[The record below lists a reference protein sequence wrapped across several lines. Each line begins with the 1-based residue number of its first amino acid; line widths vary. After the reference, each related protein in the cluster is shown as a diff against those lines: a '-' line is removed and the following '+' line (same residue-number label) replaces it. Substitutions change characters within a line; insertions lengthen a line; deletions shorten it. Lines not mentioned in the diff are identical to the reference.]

1 MKIYPLDLAELIKE
15 RDFDG
20 IVALIISKAP
30 VVLTAIGIIVIG
42 FIISNF
48 IGKLVVKGLRA
59 KGVDSSIHSFIR
71 TSVTLILKFVFILSA
86 LSTLNIDVNSFIT
99 ALGAAGITAGIGL
112 QSSISQLAS
121 GIQILVNHP
130 FKAGDYIDLGSVCGT
145 VQEIKM
151 MYTVLVTVDNKR
163 IIIPNSTIT
172 TSNIINFN
180 AENRRRIDL
189 QFAVSYKTDINK
201 ARDAILEVIRKNNL
215 IFTDPEPVVAVKEH
229 GASAIVFN
237 CLIWGSSNDYW
248 DIFYYMQ
255 EGVKLSFD
263 EHGIEIPYNQLDVHI
278 SKE

>member
-1 MKIYPLDLAELIKE
+1 MNIYPLDLAQLIKE
-15 RDFDG
+15 QDFDG
-20 IVALIISKAP
+20 IVALVISKAP
-30 VVLTAIGIIVIG
+30 LVLTALGIIVVG

-59 KGVDSSIHSFIR
+59 KGVDSSVHSFIR
-71 TSVTLILKFVFILSA
+71 TSVTLILKLVFILSA

-130 FKAGDYIDLGSVCGT
+130 FKAGDYVDLGTVCGT

-151 MYTVLVTVDNKR
+151 MYTVLITVDNKKV
-163 IIIPNSTIT
+163 IIPNSTIT
-172 TSNIINFN
+172 TSNIINYN
-180 AENRRRIDL
+180 AEDRRRLDL
-189 QFAVSYKTDINK
+189 QFSVSYSTDINE
-201 ARDAILEVIRKNNL
+201 ARKAILEVIERNNL
-215 IFTDPEPVVAVKEH
+215 IFTDPEPIVAVKEH
-229 GASAIVFN
+229 GASAIIFN
-237 CLIWGSSNDYW
+237 CLIWCASDEYW
-248 DIFYYMQ
+248 NVFYYMQ

-263 EHGIEIPYNQLDVHI
+263 KHGIEIPYNQLDVHI

>member
-1 MKIYPLDLAELIKE
+1 MKVLPLDLASLIKE

-30 VVLTAIGIIVIG
+30 VILAAIAIVVIG

-48 IGKLVVKGLRA
+48 IGKLVVKGLRV
-59 KGVDSSIHSFIR
+59 KGVDASIHSFIR
-71 TSVTLILKFVFILSA
+71 TVVTLILKFVFILSA

-121 GIQILVNHP
+121 GIQILANHP
-130 FKAGDYIDLGSVCGT
+130 FKAGDYVDLGSVCGT

-151 MYTVLVTVDNKR
+151 MYTVLVTIDNKR
-163 IIIPNSTIT
+163 VIVPNSTIT
-172 TSNIINFN
+172 TSNIINYN

-189 QFAVSYKTDINK
+189 SFAVSYDTDIEK
-201 ARDAILEVIRKNNL
+201 AREAILEVVKSNNL
-215 IFTDPEPVVAVKEH
+215 IYTEPAPVVAVKEH
-229 GASAIVFN
+229 GASAIVFA
-237 CLIWGSSNDYW
+237 CLIWCSTNDYW
-248 DIFYYMQ
+248 NIYYYMQ

-263 EHGIEIPYNQLDVHI
+263 KHGIEIPFNQLDVHVV
-278 SKE
+278 KE

>member
-180 AENRRRIDL
+180 AENRR
-189 QFAVSYKTDINK
+189 
-201 ARDAILEVIRKNNL
+201 
-215 IFTDPEPVVAVKEH
+215 
-229 GASAIVFN
+229 
-237 CLIWGSSNDYW
+237 
-248 DIFYYMQ
+248 
-255 EGVKLSFD
+255 
-263 EHGIEIPYNQLDVHI
+263 
-278 SKE
+278 